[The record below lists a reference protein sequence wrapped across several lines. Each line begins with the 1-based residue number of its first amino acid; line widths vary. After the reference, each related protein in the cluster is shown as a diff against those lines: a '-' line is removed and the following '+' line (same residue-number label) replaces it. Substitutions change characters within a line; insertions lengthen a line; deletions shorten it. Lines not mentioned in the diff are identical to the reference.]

1 MSFPLSRP
9 KSHSKNKIMWTV
21 ALFSAA
27 GFTLLAL
34 TLAIGVLGA
43 ERTAKDR
50 RTLRSYEER
59 TCATPVV
66 GQLKKDWET
75 VEATS
80 PALTSGHSTIVTADT
95 CGAAISALSRILKL
109 VLLPAARAGFQL
121 TGLPLLLTTPTDHD
135 VNPPVI
141 VMAPRSGDLIRSTSD
156 NTVPVATPAVKD
168 TTNHEPT
175 TTSSVATNT
184 SNEETQPMKQAFFDG
199 LQFYTIVNQVA
210 FNTVKTAFE
219 CATAQA
225 LVSRAA
231 SRRNEGDNAA
241 LSAICERYPDI
252 VCLSPQYQLRGIS
265 LKRPDSPLAMLLS
278 EPETSSANYS
288 QSSTT
293 SRPPLYSTTN
303 VRVA

>member
-34 TLAIGVLGA
+34 ALTIGVLGT
-43 ERTAKDR
+43 ERTVKGR
-50 RTLRSYEER
+50 RTLRCYEELA
-59 TCATPVV
+59 CATPVV
-66 GQLKKDWET
+66 GKLKKDWET

-80 PALTSGHSTIVTADT
+80 QTLTSGTSAIVAADI
-95 CGAAISALSRILKL
+95 CAAAISALPRILKL
-109 VLLPAARAGFQL
+109 VLLSAARAAFHF
-121 TGLPLLLTTPTDHD
+121 TGLSLLFTTPADHNS
-135 VNPPVI
+135 NPQI
-141 VMAPRSGDLIRSTSD
+141 IIMAPRSSDLTRATSD
-156 NTVPVATPAVKD
+156 STTPTATPALKD
-168 TTNHEPT
+168 TTNLDP
-175 TTSSVATNT
+175 ATN
-184 SNEETQPMKQAFFDG
+184 SVSIENEETQPMQQVFFDG

-231 SRRNEGDNAA
+231 SSRIECDSAA
-241 LSAICERYPDI
+241 LCAIRERYPDI

-278 EPETSSANYS
+278 DPDMLSTNHS
-288 QSSTT
+288 QSS
-293 SRPPLYSTTN
+293 SAPRPSLRPTTN

>member
-21 ALFSAA
+21 ALFSVA

-34 TLAIGVLGA
+34 ALAIGVLGA
-43 ERTAKDR
+43 DRTVKDR
-50 RTLRSYEER
+50 RTLRSYEEHA
-59 TCATPVV
+59 CATPVV
-66 GQLKKDWET
+66 GKLKKDWET

-80 PALTSGHSTIVTADT
+80 PALTSGATAIVTADT
-95 CGAAISALSRILKL
+95 CAAAISTLTRTLKL
-109 VLLPAARAGFQL
+109 VLLPAARAALQL
-121 TGLPLLLTTPTDHD
+121 TGLPLLLTKPADHD

-141 VMAPRSGDLIRSTSD
+141 AMAPRSGDLIRSTSD
-156 NTVPVATPAVKD
+156 NTAPVVAPAGKD
-168 TTNHEPT
+168 TANHEPT
-175 TTSSVATNT
+175 INPVTAAI

-231 SRRNEGDNAA
+231 SRRTECDNAA
-241 LSAICERYPDI
+241 LCAIRERYPDI
-252 VCLSPQYQLRGIS
+252 VCLSPQFQLRGIS

-278 EPETSSANYS
+278 EPEISSINYS
-288 QSSTT
+288 QSSATP
-293 SRPPLYSTTN
+293 RPPLYPTTN